1 MQKHQPL
8 YKVRRLGGGLY
19 AVERNKR
26 SITIVSVKWDH
37 VNSTAFL
44 IVHLCYR
51 HCATLCCMCLLVRS
65 FNFQFIIKI

>member
-26 SITIVSVKWDH
+26 SITIVRVKVGSRKFSSVP
-37 VNSTAFL
+37 NCSPL
-44 IVHLCYR
+44 LP
-51 HCATLCCMCLLVRS
+51 TLRDAVLYVLTGT
-65 FNFQFIIKI
+65 FF

>member
-26 SITIVSVKWDH
+26 SITIVSVQVGSRKFYS
-37 VNSTAFL
+37 VPNCSPL
-44 IVHLCYR
+44 LP
-51 HCATLCCMCLLVRS
+51 TLRDAALYVLTGT
-65 FNFQFIIKI
+65 FF